1 MLERHTTGTESLLLR
16 TPISSE
22 AEGGAMHPD
31 DAKAGGNNLKLGW
44 QILGHFGHIQPKR
57 NLPTPT
63 VADQF
68 TDGLASSQQSD
79 GSLHSVSLA
88 QIVHRSDL
96 LPTPNTMEHREIKTP
111 EQIAELK
118 LRSPGGYK
126 NLRETVVNDLVTE
139 HVDDS
144 TVSDKWGSFKPA
156 IERWESIVGRK
167 APEPTEPTGKDG
179 APRLSAKFTEWMMGV
194 PEGWITSPKIGIKRN
209 EQLKACGNG
218 VVPQQAVL
226 ALTNLLKGVEL

>member
-1 MLERHTTGTESLLLR
+1 MEGIEYSLLR

-22 AEGGAMHPD
+22 AEGGALHPD

-68 TDGLASSQQSD
+68 TDGLKSSQQSD

-88 QIVHRSDL
+88 QIVHRTDL
-96 LPTPNTMEHREIKTP
+96 IPTPTTRD
-111 EQIAELK
+111 
-118 LRSPGGYK
+118 YK
-126 NLRETVVNDLVTE
+126 DGQAAHERDGVVQTDTVGRAVFHAD
-139 HVDDS
+139 
-144 TVSDKWGSFKPA
+144 WGQFASA
-156 IERWESIVGRK
+156 IERWESILGRK

-179 APRLSAKFTEWMMGV
+179 APRLSAKFTEWMMGM
-194 PEGWITSPKIGIKRN
+194 PEGWITSPSIGIKRN
-209 EQLKACGNG
+209 DQLKACGNG

-226 ALTNLLKGVEL
+226 ALKYLLRKGDDE

>member
-1 MLERHTTGTESLLLR
+1 MQVRPTVDTGSSLLR

-63 VADQF
+63 VSDQF

-96 LPTPNTMEHREIKTP
+96 MPTPTTRD
-111 EQIAELK
+111 
-118 LRSPGGYK
+118 YK
-126 NLRETVVNDLVTE
+126 DGQSEYKRDGVVQTDTVARAVF
-139 HVDDS
+139 HGR
-144 TVSDKWGSFKPA
+144 WGQFEPA
-156 IERWESIVGRK
+156 IERWESILGRK

-194 PEGWITSPKIGIKRN
+194 PDGWITAPEIGIKRN

-226 ALTNLLKGVEL
+226 ALTNLLKGVTL

>member
-1 MLERHTTGTESLLLR
+1 MMRNGVVFGQQMQVPHMEDTEYSLLR

-44 QILGHFGHIQPKR
+44 QILGHFGHIKPKR

-68 TDGLASSQQSD
+68 TDGLKSAQQSD

-96 LPTPNTMEHREIKTP
+96 FTTQDDEKINDDDEKNWGQFSSSIK
-111 EQIAELK
+111 
-118 LRSPGGYK
+118 
-126 NLRETVVNDLVTE
+126 
-139 HVDDS
+139 
-144 TVSDKWGSFKPA
+144 
-156 IERWESIVGRK
+156 RWESIINRK
-167 APEPTEPTGKDG
+167 APAPTENTGKNG
-179 APRLSAKFTEWMMGV
+179 APRLSAKFTEWMMGLEEGHITN
-194 PEGWITSPKIGIKRN
+194 PEIGLTRN
-209 EQLKACGNG
+209 EALKACGNG
-218 VVPQQAVL
+218 VVPQQASL
-226 ALTNLLKGVEL
+226 ALRYLLKGKTWLQ

>member
-1 MLERHTTGTESLLLR
+1 
-16 TPISSE
+16 
-22 AEGGAMHPD
+22 MHPD

-63 VADQF
+63 VSDQF

-88 QIVHRSDL
+88 QIVHRTDL

-126 NLRETVVNDLVTE
+126 NLRETVINDLIPV
-139 HVDDS
+139 S
-144 TVSDKWGSFKPA
+144 TNDEYQNNNWGQFQPA
-156 IERWESIVGRK
+156 IERWENILGRK

-179 APRLSAKFTEWMMGV
+179 APRLSAKFTEWMMGM
-194 PEGWITSPKIGIKRN
+194 PKGWITSPKIGIKRN

-226 ALTNLLKGVEL
+226 ALSILLEGVEL